1 MSSLDLLHKLKLAAE
16 NAGHLTFGMVRR
28 INNYIRQH
36 FVMNLVWKIASYCAK
51 TSHIKRPII

>member
-28 INNYIRQH
+28 INNYIRQY
-36 FVMNLVWKIASYCAK
+36 FVMNLV
-51 TSHIKRPII
+51 